1 MFYSANAPLA
11 LSLLQVQYRMHP
23 CLSEFP
29 SNTFYEGAL
38 QNGVTEAERTNPAV
52 AFPWPDASRC
62 LMFYQQRGMP
72 PSHELHGIFVTFQ
85 QLSQCSRNSC
95 QLQLSLTEKESY

>member
-1 MFYSANAPLA
+1 MRTV
-11 LSLLQVQYRMHP
+11 QVQYRMHP

-38 QNGVTEAERTNPAV
+38 QNGVTEVERTNRAV

-62 LMFYQQRGMP
+62 LMFYQQRGARLRHQGPHVAPFKP
-72 PSHELHGIFVTFQ
+72 PE
-85 QLSQCSRNSC
+85 SC
-95 QLQLSLTEKESY
+95 KHV